1 MQNSNVTGAQKGTPK
16 RLCPK
21 GLRKRKIHYSA
32 RRLSDYTI
40 KLTPS
45 LVLHGVWFQQAGF
58 CIGDVVDVEV
68 GNGKI
73 VISSPLPF

>member
-1 MQNSNVTGAQKGTPK
+1 MQDSFVKSASKGAQK

-21 GLRKRKIHYSA
+21 GLRRRKVHYSA

-68 GNGKI
+68 GDGKI
-73 VISSPLPF
+73 VITNPLPF